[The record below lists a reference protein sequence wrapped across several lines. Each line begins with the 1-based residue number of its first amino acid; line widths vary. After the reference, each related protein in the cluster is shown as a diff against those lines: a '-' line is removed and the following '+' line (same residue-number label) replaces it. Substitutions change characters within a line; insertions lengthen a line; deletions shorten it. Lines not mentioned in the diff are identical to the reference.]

1 MYGAKVQPFLLLS
14 FISPPQKKRSRGSQ
28 TLLSRFAYII
38 GILGL
43 LCILGAARLN
53 GLWPRS
59 ETNGSVT
66 AQRD

>member
-1 MYGAKVQPFLLLS
+1 MVQRYNLFFYYLS
-14 FISPPQKKRSRGSQ
+14 SPPPKKKRSRGSQ

-43 LCILGAARLN
+43 LCTLGAARLM

-66 AQRD
+66 PVRR